1 MFIIVF
7 VVAPPLYC
15 RALFYKKCLSDKV
28 LLSLAVLQDL
38 PSFKEVCAYG
48 TYNHV
53 YIMLL
58 AISRRFCYPRSSWY
72 FKYKLP
78 FHFLQM
84 ERSSLKSY

>member
-7 VVAPPLYC
+7 DVAPPLYC

-48 TYNHV
+48 TY
-53 YIMLL
+53 IMF
-58 AISRRFCYPRSSWY
+58 ICFYSY
-72 FKYKLP
+72 FKVILLPKL
-78 FHFLQM
+78 FLV
-84 ERSSLKSY
+84 L